1 MDLRYLSP
9 KAKQRTAW
17 QHSTVST
24 RHTRLAPDIVIVT
37 IIVIVIV
44 IVAIIVTVIVIVIVA
59 IIVIV
64 FVIVANSF

>member
-37 IIVIVIV
+37 IIV
-44 IVAIIVTVIVIVIVA
+44 TVIVIVIVA
-59 IIVIV
+59 IIVI
-64 FVIVANSF
+64 FLLLLLTPSDWRSLG

>member
-37 IIVIVIV
+37 IIV
-44 IVAIIVTVIVIVIVA
+44 TVIVIVIVA

-64 FVIVANSF
+64 FVIVAKTPSDWRSLG